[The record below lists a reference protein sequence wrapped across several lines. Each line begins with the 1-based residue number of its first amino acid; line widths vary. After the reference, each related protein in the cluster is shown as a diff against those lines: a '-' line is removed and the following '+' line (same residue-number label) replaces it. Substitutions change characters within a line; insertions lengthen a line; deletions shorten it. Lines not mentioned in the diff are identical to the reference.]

1 MKKKQTIQRFFAG
14 LAFVFV
20 SFAFTAP
27 LSQPVLA
34 ATCGGV
40 DTAILDCGGSKDAKN
55 VEDTGIW
62 NLLLIAINIL
72 TTGVGV
78 AALGG
83 IVYGAFLYTSAG
95 GSPDKVKRAREIFV
109 NVVIGVIA
117 FAAMYALLNFLIP
130 GGVFS

>member
-14 LAFVFV
+14 LAFIFA

-72 TTGVGV
+72 TVGVGV

-83 IVYGAFLYTSAG
+83 IVYGAFCILQQVEAQIKLRG
-95 GSPDKVKRAREIFV
+95 REKF
-109 NVVIGVIA
+109 
-117 FAAMYALLNFLIP
+117 LLMLL
-130 GGVFS
+130 